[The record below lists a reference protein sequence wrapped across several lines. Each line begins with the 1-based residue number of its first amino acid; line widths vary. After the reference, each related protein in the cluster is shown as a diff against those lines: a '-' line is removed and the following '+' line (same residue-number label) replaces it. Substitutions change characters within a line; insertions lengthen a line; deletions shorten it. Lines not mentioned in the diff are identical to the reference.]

1 MNKEIK
7 FMKWAIQQ
15 GYVKPYAWKPKK
27 MFKQYK
33 KHMKKLSIIAAIA
46 FASCGPSKSD
56 ILNQM
61 KWNEEER
68 FQKSQALLDR
78 MIKHKSNI
86 SDPTDE
92 YLDSCQT
99 FLDSMNAYYGHIND
113 SLQEEYD
120 NI

>member
-1 MNKEIK
+1 MKKEIK
-7 FMKWAIQQ
+7 FMKWAIEQ
-15 GYVKPYAWKPKK
+15 GLVKPYAWKPKK

-33 KHMKKLSIIAAIA
+33 KYMKKLLIIAAIA
-46 FASCGPSKSD
+46 FASCGPSKTD

-68 FQKSQALLDR
+68 FQKSQTLLDR

-86 SDPTDE
+86 SAPTDK

-99 FLDSMNAYYGHIND
+99 FLDSMNARHERIND
-113 SLQEEYD
+113 SLQEEY
-120 NI
+120 NKF